1 MWSKSAFFDFYDFI
15 EDIKSQFSKDNLGYL
30 ENFLRALLKSTFA
43 LNNLK
48 K

>member
-30 ENFLRALLKSTFA
+30 ENFFEGFVEINICSK
-43 LNNLK
+43 
-48 K
+48 